1 MRKDL
6 DIGAVLSR
14 IFAIYGDQA
23 VVLLGVAAVV
33 FVLQA
38 LVAGV
43 LFSIATVLIFVAL
56 LFQIIASTLY
66 SGMVVELVNDVQDGR
81 RDHSAGTL
89 LKAVSG
95 VVLNLIVAGIV
106 VGVLFVLGLILLVVP
121 GLIVLTIFSCVAPA
135 IVVERKGVFDAM
147 KRSRELVEGNGFRV
161 FGVIV
166 IVFLITAV
174 LSSLISGLGAAG
186 GDAGAIIARIVASTL
201 TAPIAALASAVLY
214 FELRRAK
221 GEVGPAPAA
230 PGPDG
235 VQTTPEQR
243 GFPSEGPGPEAA
255 FGGRE

>member
-1 MRKDL
+1 
-6 DIGAVLSR
+6 
-14 IFAIYGDQA
+14 
-23 VVLLGVAAVV
+23 
-33 FVLQA
+33 
-38 LVAGV
+38 
-43 LFSIATVLIFVAL
+43 
-56 LFQIIASTLY
+56 
-66 SGMVVELVNDVQDGR
+66 
-81 RDHSAGTL
+81 
-89 LKAVSG
+89 
-95 VVLNLIVAGIV
+95 
-106 VGVLFVLGLILLVVP
+106 
-121 GLIVLTIFSCVAPA
+121 VLTIFSCVAPA

-186 GDAGAIIARIVASTL
+186 GDAGAIIARIIASTL
-201 TAPIAALASAVLY
+201 TAPD
-214 FELRRAK
+214 RRARL
-221 GEVGPAPAA
+221 GRPLLRAAPREGRGRPAPAA